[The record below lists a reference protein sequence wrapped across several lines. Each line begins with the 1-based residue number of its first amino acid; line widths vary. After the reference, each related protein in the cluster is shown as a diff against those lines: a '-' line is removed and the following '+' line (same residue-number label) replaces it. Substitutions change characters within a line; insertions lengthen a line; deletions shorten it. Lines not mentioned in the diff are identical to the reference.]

1 MTDIAHDTRASGISL
16 DHVTKVFPGD
26 VCAVDDVSLE
36 IPHGEFMVL
45 VGPSG
50 CGKSTLLRM
59 IAGLEQTTSGSI
71 RIRDKDVTL
80 TAPQDRDIAMV
91 FQNYALYPHMT
102 VEENLSFGLKRRKIE
117 KEERKRR
124 VQEAAK
130 TLGLEELL
138 DRKPEA
144 LSGGQRQRVA
154 IGRAMV
160 RDPVAFL
167 MDEPL
172 SNLDAKLRVS
182 MRSALA
188 RLHERLGVTTV
199 YVTHDQVEAM
209 TLGQRV
215 AVLRE
220 GRLQQVDTPQTL
232 FNAPANL
239 FVAAFIGSPS
249 MNLVEVDVDD
259 GAIRFGGYA
268 IAVPEGVAVPRRRLL
283 VGIRPTDFEHD
294 ATANPALPR
303 IRVRPGIVEEL
314 GAESHLIFRINAP
327 RVMTEA
333 VRAAADTRSEEEEA
347 AATLFVDDENAEF
360 TALVDGRFP
369 VAPGQE
375 VDLAIH
381 VASLH
386 FFDRETGDVVDVG
399 RASRR
404 AAPPAA
410 TPAAAP

>member
-1 MTDIAHDTRASGISL
+1 
-16 DHVTKVFPGD
+16 
-26 VCAVDDVSLE
+26 
-36 IPHGEFMVL
+36 
-45 VGPSG
+45 
-50 CGKSTLLRM
+50 
-59 IAGLEQTTSGSI
+59 
-71 RIRDKDVTL
+71 
-80 TAPQDRDIAMV
+80 
-91 FQNYALYPHMT
+91 
-102 VEENLSFGLKRRKIE
+102 
-117 KEERKRR
+117 
-124 VQEAAK
+124 
-130 TLGLEELL
+130 
-138 DRKPEA
+138 
-144 LSGGQRQRVA
+144 
-154 IGRAMV
+154 MV

-215 AVLRE
+215 AVLRD

-259 GAIRFGGYA
+259 GAIRFGGHV
-268 IAVPEGVAVPRRRLL
+268 IAVPEEVAVPRGRLL

-294 ATANPALPR
+294 ATADAALPR
-303 IRVRPGIVEEL
+303 IRVRPDIVEEL

-333 VRAAADTRSEEEEA
+333 VRAAADTRSEEAEA

-360 TALVDGRFP
+360 TALVDSRFP

-381 VASLH
+381 VAGLH
-386 FFDRETGDVVDVG
+386 FFDRVTGDVVDVG